1 MLAYSPAID
10 KYDLSSLDKISSGG
24 SALLSADREACVKR
38 FAARGWKVSIAQGF
52 GMTELSP
59 VMCIDPTAEYS
70 DAKCKSVGCLLPNT
84 LVRVVDDKGRSLGV
98 DEDGEILVRGPQV
111 MVGYRYAAG
120 ELAAAACIEDG
131 WFRTGDIGH
140 FDKDGFYYIT
150 DRLKELIKYKG
161 YQVPLARHSARSAER
176 GAEAKERRG
185 VRDCAHM
192 QRQQVSCGRW
202 HRRSSRRQYA
212 RWPASLTVRSSACPT
227 ARTVSCRRRTC
238 SCGRRLAR
246 PSSTRRRLKSSS
258 LSPPGSLRTKRSD
271 RPLWLRPLRPPCGL
285 QRVRRRMDFGWR
297 GQWATSSNGALRIS

>member
-10 KYDLSSLDKISSGG
+10 KYDLSSLNKISSGG

-59 VMCIDPTAEYS
+59 VMCIDPTADYS

-111 MVGYRYAAG
+111 MVGYRYSAG
-120 ELAAAACIEDG
+120 ELAGAACIEDG

-161 YQVPLARHSARSAER
+161 YQVAPH
-176 GAEAKERRG
+176 
-185 VRDCAHM
+185 
-192 QRQQVSCGRW
+192 
-202 HRRSSRRQYA
+202 
-212 RWPASLTVRSSACPT
+212 
-227 ARTVSCRRRTC
+227 
-238 SCGRRLAR
+238 
-246 PSSTRRRLKSSS
+246 
-258 LSPPGSLRTKRSD
+258 
-271 RPLWLRPLRPPCGL
+271 
-285 QRVRRRMDFGWR
+285 
-297 GQWATSSNGALRIS
+297 